1 MCDNKCVPEA
11 REPKREEGKLENYLK
26 AALYV
31 YPRLERIERD
41 WEEHI
46 KNKAFMSY
54 DYRVTTEKLSVYL
67 AEEILRKEKIEKLRN
82 TIDEALERLTEEE
95 RFLLELRY
103 FRRKGRLKQF
113 CQKVDL
119 KEIGSERAYFRK
131 QAKLQ
136 NKLEGIL
143 KCRGFTEEKFRKEYG
158 EFEWLM
164 SVCRF
169 IEQGKEKN
177 AAGRERSLVGLLSG
191 KSDDTGTE
199 VWLKGKKGTNIKSRR
214 NNAAKRTEKLSEK
227 RERREMPQAKKVY
240 SSDS

>member
-82 TIDEALERLTEEE
+82 TIDEALETTDG
-95 RFLLELRY
+95 
-103 FRRKGRLKQF
+103 RRKISARI
-113 CQKVDL
+113 
-119 KEIGSERAYFRK
+119 EIFPK
-131 QAKLQ
+131 K
-136 NKLEGIL
+136 
-143 KCRGFTEEKFRKEYG
+143 
-158 EFEWLM
+158 
-164 SVCRF
+164 
-169 IEQGKEKN
+169 
-177 AAGRERSLVGLLSG
+177 REAE
-191 KSDDTGTE
+191 T
-199 VWLKGKKGTNIKSRR
+199 I
-214 NNAAKRTEKLSEK
+214 LSES
-227 RERREMPQAKKVY
+227 RLERNRQ
-240 SSDS
+240 